1 MDWHKG
7 VCKVDDAMVKA
18 TPSNQKSLLSEFQ
31 QPRISHLSF
40 RIFIL
45 IHLHPHLYFISD
57 FIPPKKT
64 ISYSNLKP
72 ISVGFDP
79 SIPCFFH
86 SPSRRWAW
94 SAPPVATIPT
104 TTARPTTWASKGA
117 GFSADFSEIFDGWR
131 NLSVKGSSMFIWF
144 RAQIFISKNGI
155 IYIISP

>member
-1 MDWHKG
+1 MINYLDYVQKQILFGDDRYWLMCRVVACPSYPTLKAVFRNRKCQRTDTG
-7 VCKVDDAMVKA
+7 VSAKWMMQWLKRPLQIKK
-18 TPSNQKSLLSEFQ
+18 TSLSEFQ
-31 QPRISHLSF
+31 QPRISHLNF

-57 FIPPKKT
+57 FIQKKH

-94 SAPPVATIPT
+94 SAPPVATIST
-104 TTARPTTWASKGA
+104 TTARPTT
-117 GFSADFSEIFDGWR
+117 
-131 NLSVKGSSMFIWF
+131 
-144 RAQIFISKNGI
+144 
-155 IYIISP
+155 